1 MNDYRDDDMGDETYR
16 SDDDAPCA
24 RAVLEHIVRSV
35 VEVPE
40 ATRVTSSPDGG
51 DIRLDVHVDPGD
63 IGRVIGR
70 RGRVAGAIR
79 TVVRAAA
86 VNDGCTVVVDFVEP

>member
-1 MNDYRDDDMGDETYR
+1 MSDFADVADEADEFDDSQE
-16 SDDDAPCA
+16 APHA
-24 RAVLEHIVRSV
+24 QAVLEHIVRSV
-35 VEVPE
+35 VTTPE
-40 ATRVTSSPDGG
+40 AARVVATADGPEV
-51 DIRLDVHVDPGD
+51 RLDVHVDRAD

>member
-1 MNDYRDDDMGDETYR
+1 MSDESHDIT
-16 SDDDAPCA
+16 DAPRA
-24 RAVLEHIVRSV
+24 RAVLEHIIRSV
-35 VEVPE
+35 VETPE
-40 ATRVTSSPDGG
+40 VARVVAVPDGS
-51 DIRLDVHVDPGD
+51 DIRLDVHVDRAD

>member
-1 MNDYRDDDMGDETYR
+1 MNDESRDII
-16 SDDDAPCA
+16 DAPHA

-35 VEVPE
+35 VETPE
-40 ATRVTSSPDGG
+40 AARVVAVPDGP
-51 DIRLDVHVDPGD
+51 DIRLDVHVDRAD

>member
-1 MNDYRDDDMGDETYR
+1 MSGADTA
-16 SDDDAPCA
+16 DAPCA

-40 ATRVTSSPDGG
+40 ATRVVATADG
-51 DIRLDVHVDPGD
+51 DDVRLDVHVDRAD

-70 RGRVAGAIR
+70 RGRVASAIR

-86 VNDGCTVVVDFVEP
+86 VNDGRSVTVDFVEP

>member
-1 MNDYRDDDMGDETYR
+1 M
-16 SDDDAPCA
+16 SDANAADAPCA

-35 VEVPE
+35 VEAPE
-40 ATRVTSSPDGG
+40 AARVVANADG
-51 DIRLDVHVDPGD
+51 DDVRLDVHVDRAD

-70 RGRVAGAIR
+70 RGRVASAIR

-86 VNDGCTVVVDFVEP
+86 VNDGRSVTVDFVEP

>member
-1 MNDYRDDDMGDETYR
+1 M
-16 SDDDAPCA
+16 SDANSDSPPDAPCA

-35 VEVPE
+35 VEMPE
-40 ATRVTSSPDGG
+40 AARVTTSADG
-51 DIRLDVHVDPGD
+51 DEVHLDVHVDRVD

-70 RGRVAGAIR
+70 RGRVANAIR

-86 VNDGCTVVVDFVEP
+86 VNDGRSVSVDFVEP

>member
-1 MNDYRDDDMGDETYR
+1 MSDDYHDDANDA
-16 SDDDAPCA
+16 DDAPRA

-35 VEVPE
+35 VETPE
-40 ATRVTSSPDGG
+40 AARVVAVPDGD
-51 DIRLDVHVDPGD
+51 DIRLDVHVDRDD

-86 VNDGCTVVVDFVEP
+86 VNDGCSVVVDFVEP

>member
-1 MNDYRDDDMGDETYR
+1 MSDEPYNEAT
-16 SDDDAPCA
+16 DAPRA

-35 VEVPE
+35 VESPE
-40 ATRVTSSPDGG
+40 SARVVAVPDGD
-51 DIRLDVHVDPGD
+51 DIRLDVHVDRAD

-86 VNDGCTVVVDFVEP
+86 VNDGCSVVVDFVEP

>member
-1 MNDYRDDDMGDETYR
+1 V
-16 SDDDAPCA
+16 SDANTADAPRA

-40 ATRVTSSPDGG
+40 AARVVANADG
-51 DIRLDVHVDPGD
+51 DDVRLDVHVDQAD

-70 RGRVAGAIR
+70 RGRVASAIR

-86 VNDGCTVVVDFVEP
+86 VNDGRSVTVDFVEP

>member
-1 MNDYRDDDMGDETYR
+1 M
-16 SDDDAPCA
+16 SDAEAAPCA
-24 RAVLEHIVRSV
+24 QAVLEHIVRSV
-35 VEVPE
+35 VEAPE
-40 ATRVTSSPDGG
+40 AVRVVAVTDG
-51 DIRLDVHVDPGD
+51 DDVRLDVHVDRAD

-86 VNDGCTVVVDFVEP
+86 VNDGRSVSVDFVEP

>member
-1 MNDYRDDDMGDETYR
+1 MNEEMQDI
-16 SDDDAPCA
+16 SDAPRA

-35 VEVPE
+35 VETPE
-40 ATRVTSSPDGG
+40 AARVEAVPDGP
-51 DIRLDVHVDPGD
+51 DIRLDVHVDRAD

-86 VNDGCTVVVDFVEP
+86 VNDGCNVVVDFVEP

>member
-1 MNDYRDDDMGDETYR
+1 V
-16 SDDDAPCA
+16 SDAGAPRA
-24 RAVLEHIVRSV
+24 QAVLEHIVRSV

-40 ATRVTSSPDGG
+40 AARVVASADGE
-51 DIRLDVHVDPGD
+51 DVRLDVHVDRAD

-70 RGRVAGAIR
+70 RGRVARAIR

-86 VNDGCTVVVDFVEP
+86 VNDGCSVTVDFVEP

>member
-1 MNDYRDDDMGDETYR
+1 M
-16 SDDDAPCA
+16 SDANAADAPRA
-24 RAVLEHIVRSV
+24 QAVLEHIVRSV

-40 ATRVTSSPDGG
+40 AARVVATADG
-51 DIRLDVHVDPGD
+51 DDVRLDVHVDRAD

-70 RGRVAGAIR
+70 RGRVASAIR

-86 VNDGCTVVVDFVEP
+86 VNDGCSVTVDFVEP

>member
-1 MNDYRDDDMGDETYR
+1 MSDETYR
-16 SDDDAPCA
+16 QDDDDAPCA
-24 RAVLEHIVRSV
+24 RAVLEHIVRAV

-40 ATRVTSSPDGG
+40 AARVTSSPDGD

-86 VNDGCTVVVDFVEP
+86 VNDGCTVTVDFVEP

>member
-1 MNDYRDDDMGDETYR
+1 MSDESRDAAA
-16 SDDDAPCA
+16 DAPRA

-35 VEVPE
+35 VESPE
-40 ATRVTSSPDGG
+40 AARVVAVPDG
-51 DIRLDVHVDPGD
+51 DEIRLDVYVDRAD

-86 VNDGCTVVVDFVEP
+86 VNDGCSVVVDFVEP

>member
-1 MNDYRDDDMGDETYR
+1 MSAG
-16 SDDDAPCA
+16 DAPRA

-35 VEVPE
+35 VEEPDS
-40 ATRVTSSPDGG
+40 ARVVASADGE
-51 DIRLDVHVDPGD
+51 DVRLDVHVDRAD

-70 RGRVAGAIR
+70 RGRVASAIR

-86 VNDGCTVVVDFVEP
+86 VNDGCSVTVDFVEP

>member
-1 MNDYRDDDMGDETYR
+1 MSEESYDEAT
-16 SDDDAPCA
+16 DAPRA

-35 VEVPE
+35 VESPE
-40 ATRVTSSPDGG
+40 AARVVAVPDGD
-51 DIRLDVHVDPGD
+51 DIRLDVHVDRAD

-86 VNDGCTVVVDFVEP
+86 VNDGCSVVVDFVEP

>member
-1 MNDYRDDDMGDETYR
+1 MSGADVT
-16 SDDDAPCA
+16 DAPCA

-35 VEVPE
+35 VEAPE
-40 ATRVTSSPDGG
+40 AARVVASADGG
-51 DIRLDVHVDPGD
+51 DVRLDVHVDRAD

-70 RGRVAGAIR
+70 RGRVASAIR

-86 VNDGCTVVVDFVEP
+86 VNDGCSVIVDFVEP

>member
-1 MNDYRDDDMGDETYR
+1 MSEGPSENT
-16 SDDDAPCA
+16 DAPRA

-35 VEVPE
+35 VENPE
-40 ATRVTSSPDGG
+40 AARVVATADGP
-51 DIRLDVHVDPGD
+51 DIRLDVYVDQGD

>member
-1 MNDYRDDDMGDETYR
+1 MSDEYNDAT
-16 SDDDAPCA
+16 DAPRA

-35 VEVPE
+35 VEMPDAARVE
-40 ATRVTSSPDGG
+40 AVPDGR
-51 DIRLDVHVDPGD
+51 DIRLDVHVDRDD

-86 VNDGCTVVVDFVEP
+86 VNDGCSVVVDFVEP

>member
-1 MNDYRDDDMGDETYR
+1 M
-16 SDDDAPCA
+16 SDDFQDTFDAPRA

-35 VEVPE
+35 VEIPE
-40 ATRVTSSPDGG
+40 VARVVAVPDGD
-51 DIRLDVHVDPGD
+51 DIRLDVHVDRAD